1 MTDQPRTVEDV
12 KAIVEEHQ
20 LRFIRFWFTDILGQL
35 KSFSINSA
43 ELDDAFENG
52 MGFDGSSITGFN
64 AIEESDMI
72 AMPDPTT
79 FAILPWR
86 PEEQGVG
93 RVFCDITTPERTP
106 YEGDP
111 RHVLRRALERMEQMG
126 FDKFNVGPELEYF
139 LFKDKNGTEVLDE
152 GGYFDLT
159 TLDAGSDVRRETVIA
174 LEQLGIHVEYSHH
187 EVGPSQHEVDMR
199 YADAMKM
206 ADDCMTYRI
215 TVKEYAMKYGWHATF
230 MPKPLFGENGS
241 GMHTH
246 MSLFKDG
253 RNAMFD
259 ADDPYFLSDIGKA
272 FIAGQLKH
280 ARELS
285 SIFAQWVNSYKRL
298 VPGFEAPV
306 YVAWS
311 RRNRSALVRVPLYHP
326 GKEQGTRMELRCP
339 DPACNPYLTFAAL
352 LQAGLEGIEK
362 GYELPEPMEKNLYHQ
377 SLFRAGQ
384 NAFYDPDDQYFLS
397 DVGKAFIAGQ
407 LKHAREICSIFAQ
420 WVNSYKRLVP
430 GFEAPVYVAW
440 SRRNRSALVR
450 VPLYHPGSEK
460 ATRMELRC
468 PDPACNPYLTFA
480 VLLQAGLEGI

>member
-12 KAIVEEHQ
+12 KAIVDEHD

-72 AMPDPTT
+72 AMPDPST

-86 PEEQGVG
+86 PEAQGVG
-93 RVFCDITTPERTP
+93 RMFCDVLTPERTP

-111 RHVLRRALERMEQMG
+111 RHVLRRALERMQGLG
-126 FDKFNVGPELEYF
+126 FDTFNVGPELEYF
-139 LFKDKNGTEVLDE
+139 LFKDKKSTEVLDE

-159 TLDAGSDVRRETVIA
+159 TLD
-174 LEQLGIHVEYSHH
+174 IHVEYTHH
-187 EVGPSQHEVDMR
+187 EVGPSQHEIDMR
-199 YADAMKM
+199 YAEALKM

-253 RNAMFD
+253 SNAMFD
-259 ADDPYFLSDIGKA
+259 ADDPYFLSDVGKA

-298 VPGFEAPV
+298 VPGYEAPV

-326 GKEQGTRMELRCP
+326 GKERGTRMELRCP

-362 GYELPEPMEKNLYHQ
+362 GYELPEPMEKNLYHL
-377 SLFRAGQ
+377 S
-384 NAFYDPDDQYFLS
+384 PDE
-397 DVGKAFIAGQ
+397 
-407 LKHAREICSIFAQ
+407 R
-420 WVNSYKRLVP
+420 KRLGIEQLP
-430 GFEAPVYVAW
+430 ETLGEAVELTAESELVLRTLGEHMFNRFVEIKRQEWEDYRVQVTQWELDRYLPV
-440 SRRNRSALVR
+440 L
-450 VPLYHPGSEK
+450 
-460 ATRMELRC
+460 
-468 PDPACNPYLTFA
+468 
-480 VLLQAGLEGI
+480 